1 MKLSQWAKSQGIS
14 YLTAWRMWDAGT
26 LPVPAYQLPTGTVIV
41 QTPSSA
47 PEDGVALYARVS
59 GSDQKADLDR
69 QLARLSAFAA
79 QKSWRVIET
88 VREVG
93 SGLNGHCPAML
104 KLLKNPA
111 VKMIVVEHRERLV
124 RFGFDYL
131 EAALAA
137 SGRSIVV
144 VEPEEINDDIVR
156 DMTEVLTS
164 MCARLYGKRSAKN
177 KTRLALKAIGADQP
191 ALSSDML
198 ETTEAA

>member
-1 MKLSQWAKSQGIS
+1 MKLSHWAAQQGIS
-14 YLTAWRMWDAGT
+14 YQTAWRMWNAKT
-26 LPVPAYQLPTGTVIV
+26 LPVPAYQLETGTVIV
-41 QTPSSA
+41 QTPAAA

-69 QLARLSAFAA
+69 QLARLSEFAA
-79 QKSWRVIET
+79 KRGYRVIET

-93 SGLNGHCPAML
+93 SGLNGQRPTML

-111 VKMIVVEHRERLV
+111 IQMIVVEHRERLM
-124 RFGFDYL
+124 RFGFEYV

-144 VEPEEINDDIVR
+144 VEPEEINDDMVL

-164 MCARLYGKRSAKN
+164 MCARLYGRRSAKN
-177 KTRLALKAIGADQP
+177 KARLAMKVIEADQV
-191 ALSSDML
+191 
-198 ETTEAA
+198 AASESA